1 MGGWREKRAVGFVFV
16 GLLIGLWHSGDATQE
31 SDSSSHAIRQIVGDE
46 SIVLISDFDAICR
59 WTGWSPATFWDASP
73 DGPSRYDGTRRS
85 PGPTRKLSPSP
96 RRWQLSPSPWA
107 RQLSPSPRTRKFS
120 PSPRRW
126 KFPPSPRARKLSPPA
141 KLQAGT
147 PRYGPTPP
155 KSIPLLS
162 FLLDAF
168 SVRNAGNSQAWIRQV
183 TVYSSTSHRHNAP
196 LSQDS

>member
-1 MGGWREKRAVGFVFV
+1 MGRWREKRAVGLVFV

-59 WTGWSPATFWDASP
+59 WAGWSPATFWDAST
-73 DGPSRYDGTRRS
+73 DGPSRYDGTRRA

-107 RQLSPSPRTRKFS
+107 RQLSPS
-120 PSPRRW
+120 
-126 KFPPSPRARKLSPPA
+126 A

-168 SVRNAGNSQAWIRQV
+168 SVRNAGSSQAWIRQV